1 MGGENWG
8 NVYALDRTLFEIFI
22 MEMKFGFPSNKFY
35 SSFLFFSLVF
45 RGQFSFP
52 HTLLTAL
59 CMQHFQKSR
68 ERKENGRMEVIL
80 SSFVGS
86 GSVP

>member
-52 HTLLTAL
+52 
-59 CMQHFQKSR
+59 QHFQKSR